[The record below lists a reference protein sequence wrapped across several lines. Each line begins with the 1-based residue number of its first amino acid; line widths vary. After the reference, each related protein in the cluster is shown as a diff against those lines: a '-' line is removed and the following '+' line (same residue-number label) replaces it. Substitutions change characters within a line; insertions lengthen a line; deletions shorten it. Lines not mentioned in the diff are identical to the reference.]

1 MENKIII
8 RVKNSTT
15 ATIEVQSDNEDD
27 LIRPLNLLYVAF
39 SYYREDAKYNWA
51 IINGLQDS
59 RIYFFN
65 RNDRTFPL
73 GLVAKVHKI
82 LKESPTTSSYKI
94 ELTKDLINIFTP
106 PYGKFKI
113 EELDPFIK
121 SLNIYNHTEG
131 CEIIPRDYQL
141 KLVHEALNT
150 RRCCLMAATGGG
162 KSLSQYIMVRWL
174 LEKEK
179 SDVLLIVPSM
189 GLVNQIYSDFEND
202 YGWKEIKEYCSP
214 IHSQIKGNKLTK
226 KQKEQLLEIN
236 LSEDSLLK
244 RCVITTWQTLQHK
257 DDNFF
262 KRFTGIIIDECHT
275 CSADVLQ
282 KVLSYCTN
290 ATLKIGV
297 SGTIPEDDI
306 AACLIEGA
314 LGAKKTIVRSKEL
327 IDRGILTKVEII
339 SILLPYEESSK
350 KLLNRHDFD
359 GQMALTNYNT
369 SKRDLLRLL
378 IESKQIKPN
387 ENTIIL
393 FKNVDT
399 LQNMKLF
406 FEQNYPEFKSV
417 LYYGDVDSNERESL
431 RKQLEDSGGH
441 LVFGSYATLKQG
453 INIKRLHNVFLA
465 ESSKSLIMII
475 QSIGRGLRLHPDKT
489 VCRVFDPV
497 DDCSY
502 WTSPRKGNAPHLK
515 LNYSMTQYETRQQY
529 YRDEEFPIIQ
539 YTAPFISSVSV
550 SEAEGFRE
558 IKAEKRKKK
567 TKTSPKIKP
576 ISKAG
581 FFDMT

>member
-8 RVKNSTT
+8 GVRNSTT
-15 ATIEVQSDNEDD
+15 ATIDVISDNEDD
-27 LIRPLNLLYVAF
+27 VIRPLNLLYISL
-39 SYYREDAKYNWA
+39 SYYREDAKFNWA
-51 IINGLQDS
+51 VKNGLAS
-59 RIYFFN
+59 PMVYFFN
-65 RNDRTFPL
+65 RNERTFPL
-73 GLVAKVHKI
+73 GLVSKVHKI
-82 LKESPTTSSYKI
+82 LKENTTGYKI

-113 EELDPFIK
+113 EDLDPFIK
-121 SLNIYNHTEG
+121 SLKLYNYIEG
-131 CEIIPRDYQL
+131 CEIVPRDYQL

-150 RRCCLMAATGGG
+150 RRCCLMAATGSG
-162 KSLSQYIMVRWL
+162 KSLNLYIITRYM
-174 LEKEK
+174 LEKEN

-189 GLVNQIYSDFEND
+189 GLVNQLYSDFEND
-202 YGWKEIKEYCSP
+202 YGWKEIKEFCSP
-214 IHSQIKGNKLTK
+214 LHSQIKDGKLTK
-226 KQKEQLLEIN
+226 KQKEQLAEIN
-236 LSEDSLLK
+236 LSEDSVLK
-244 RCVITTWQTLQHK
+244 RVVITTWQTLQHK
-257 DDNFF
+257 EDNFF
-262 KRFTGIIIDECHT
+262 KRFKAIIIDETHVAK
-275 CSADVLQ
+275 ADVLQ
-282 KVLSYCTN
+282 KILSLCTN
-290 ATLKIGV
+290 STLKVGV

-306 AACLIEGA
+306 AAALIEGA
-314 LGAKKTIVRSKEL
+314 LGAKKTIIRSKEL

-339 SILLPYEESSK
+339 SILLPYEETSK
-350 KLLNRHDFD
+350 KLLNRHDYD
-359 GQMALTNYNT
+359 GQMALANYNS

-378 IESKQIKPN
+378 IESKQIRPN

-406 FEQNYPEFKSV
+406 FEKNYPEFKSV

-431 RKQLEDSGGH
+431 RKQLEDNGGH

-475 QSIGRGLRLHPDKT
+475 QSIGRGLRLHEDKT

-502 WTSPRKGNAPHLK
+502 WTIPRKGNPPHLK
-515 LNYSMTQYETRQQY
+515 LNFAMTQYETRQQY

-539 YTAPFISSVSV
+539 YTAPFMSSVSV
-550 SEAEGFRE
+550 SDTEGFRE

-567 TKTSPKIKP
+567 TKTPPKEKP
-576 ISKAG
+576 SSKAG
-581 FFDMT
+581 FFEID